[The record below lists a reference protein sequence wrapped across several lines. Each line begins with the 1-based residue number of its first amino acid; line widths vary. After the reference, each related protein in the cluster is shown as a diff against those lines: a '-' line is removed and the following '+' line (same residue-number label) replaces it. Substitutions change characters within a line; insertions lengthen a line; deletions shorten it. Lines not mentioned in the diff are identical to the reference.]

1 LTLIEGSR
9 EVFSYSFSIG
19 SGGVKLQGEKM
30 FELGLSGQMF
40 DDRPVWDHLDAA
52 RRFGYRCVELRSTHV
67 KPGFP
72 KEELGRIRSTVE
84 ESGLYASCLSCF
96 VGNYGLCSDEE
107 CEQAFETFK
116 QYVELA
122 CFLNSEMIRVWPAW
136 QESSSA
142 PRSVWERAA
151 VWMEKS
157 ARHAGR
163 FHKKLVMEMHHG
175 TLCDSAPSSLRL
187 LKMIGEENVGLTLDP
202 VNLYQVPADYG
213 EEAIRSL
220 GKYIFNVHIKDIVE
234 LQTGDDPYSFPYSY
248 YAKHIGRFARVVPPS
263 PLRKERYFCHRRINA
278 GGVDWAHVLKSLK
291 TNGYRGRLIV
301 ESVSETNR
309 HMPSGRDLAEAC
321 YRDVQ
326 DLLEAFP

>member
-1 LTLIEGSR
+1 LTLIGGIR
-9 EVFSYSFSIG
+9 ELFSYSFSIG
-19 SGGVKLQGEKM
+19 SGGGKLQEEKL

-52 RRFGYRCVELRSTHV
+52 KRFGYRCVELRSTHV
-67 KPGFP
+67 KPGLP

-84 ESGLYASCLSCF
+84 ESGLYTSCLSCF

-107 CEQAFETFK
+107 CEPAFETFK
-116 QYVELA
+116 KYVELA

-142 PRSVWERAA
+142 PLSVWERAA
-151 VWMEKS
+151 VWMQKS

-220 GKYIFNVHIKDIVE
+220 GKYIFNVHIKDVVE
-234 LQTGDDPYSFPYSY
+234 LKTGDYPYSFPYSY

-263 PLRKERYFCHRRINA
+263 PLRKERYYCHRRINA
-278 GGVDWAHVLKSLK
+278 GGVDWAHVLKGLK
-291 TNGYRGRLIV
+291 ANGYSGRLIV

-309 HMPSGRDLAEAC
+309 HMPSGKDLAEAC

-326 DLLEAFP
+326 DLLEALP

>member
-19 SGGVKLQGEKM
+19 SEGVKLQEEKM

-52 RRFGYRCVELRSTHV
+52 KRFGYRCVELRSTHV
-67 KPGFP
+67 KPGLP

-96 VGNYGLCSDEE
+96 VGNYGLFSDEE

-116 QYVELA
+116 KYVELA

-220 GKYIFNVHIKDIVE
+220 GKYIFNVHIKDVVE
-234 LQTGDDPYSFPYSY
+234 LKTGDYPYSFPYSY
-248 YAKHIGRFARVVPPS
+248 YAKHIGRFARVIPPS
-263 PLRKERYFCHRRINA
+263 PLRKERYYCHRRINA
-278 GGVDWAHVLKSLK
+278 GGVDWAHVLKGLK
-291 TNGYRGRLIV
+291 ANGYRGRLIV

>member
-1 LTLIEGSR
+1 
-9 EVFSYSFSIG
+9 
-19 SGGVKLQGEKM
+19 
-30 FELGLSGQMF
+30 
-40 DDRPVWDHLDAA
+40 
-52 RRFGYRCVELRSTHV
+52 
-67 KPGFP
+67 
-72 KEELGRIRSTVE
+72 
-84 ESGLYASCLSCF
+84 

-107 CEQAFETFK
+107 CERAFETFK

-122 CFLNSEMIRVWPAW
+122 SLLNSEMIRVWPAW

-142 PRSVWERAA
+142 PESVWEKTA

-157 ARHAGR
+157 AQHAGL

-187 LKMIGEENVGLTLDP
+187 LKMIGDENVGLTLDP

-213 EEAIRSL
+213 EEAIRAL

-234 LQTGDDPYSFPYSY
+234 LKTGDYPYNFPYSY
-248 YAKHIGRFARVVPPS
+248 YAKHIGRFARVIPPS
-263 PLRKERYFCHRRINA
+263 PLRKERYYCHRRINA

-291 TNGYRGRLIV
+291 ANGYRGRLIV

-321 YRDVQ
+321 YHDIQ
-326 DLLEAFP
+326 DLFEALP